1 MNYCK
6 PCVPREARSW
16 TGVPRTRILE
26 EAFLVTANSLMC
38 MVLKSATDGCPD
50 IHAVHSNTFYSSDS
64 QFSTSAVSYN
74 CVLLEQGQCYLPL
87 L

>member
-1 MNYCK
+1 M
-6 PCVPREARSW
+6 
-16 TGVPRTRILE
+16 GVPRTGILE